1 MKYIFTLLLFIS
13 ISFAQFK
20 EDVDKSELI
29 KNSLYTEG
37 PSGFF
42 TNFLSSENFQMKHTL
57 SMSYTAGG
65 GQGVAL
71 GIYTNSMMFKIADN
85 IDLQV
90 DASFVNSPYNSLGK
104 EFTDGIN
111 GVYISN
117 ARLDYKISDK
127 TSLTLQYRNL
137 PYNYGYRYGYGY
149 DYGYNRNFYRGF
161 RNSWFRDS
169 FLND

>member
-1 MKYIFTLLLFIS
+1 MKYLIALLLFLS

-20 EDVDKSELI
+20 EDLDKSELI
-29 KNSLYTEG
+29 KSSLYTEG

-42 TNFLSSENFQMKHTL
+42 TNFLSSENFKMSHTF

-65 GQGVAL
+65 GYGVAL
-71 GIYTNSMMFKIADN
+71 GVYTNSMMFKIAEN
-85 IDLQV
+85 VDLQV

-127 TSLTLQYRNL
+127 TKLTLQYRNL

-149 DYGYNRNFYRGF
+149 GRYYRGY
-161 RNSWFRDS
+161 RNNWLRDS
-169 FLND
+169 FLDY